1 MRKKCSSALHK
12 VLPVILC
19 VLLFVCTI
27 PLIAFADDLGFES
40 GGGSSRGGGVGRIHD
55 GLSADISAAPRS
67 GDLICNSCGAEYSSD
82 KTLPLDFK
90 CPSCGDEFFSVNKVM
105 LTCWRCKQTT
115 IFYID
120 DITGTS
126 VCSHCGAYI
135 SALVRQGDKTGYAF
149 KAGGGSTRGG
159 GVSRHH
165 PDIGYK
171 PTVVLSPPSPEVE
184 KTIIE
189 YPSDMKDLT
198 TWNKGHGMI
207 RMNHGFSFAYKS
219 YANTDGSSSLCVY
232 PVESCKHL
240 SVNSFLMDSY
250 AKTLLYKDV
259 LWDGSVYDDCS
270 KFIKPSYGCNDDFIG
285 ATTLGKAHS
294 SISTL
299 FYCVAPESG
308 YYWVSHYPYGQMSIY
323 EGYENGKISKDK
335 NGNFYY
341 SNMWWVRKGTSPK
354 FALFAQPHV
363 FSGTTDAAY
372 ACSGGDSIGY
382 AYCLSSESNK
392 IKIGNPSYY
401 SQTPLY
407 FNKGDYIFFTAW
419 IFDGTYKGD
428 ALGFGGDKNER
439 ISKLD
444 YPYVSYVPANLG
456 REGDLVVYDW
466 QYDDDDDTY
475 ILITYPD
482 PLDWKSYSTTI
493 DYEAPEIA
501 PSDKE
506 CCDHTGIIAVLEEIR
521 DKLVSG
527 FADINKKL
535 EDLQKPTPTPTPSPS
550 PAPAPTW
557 TPGGGATRG
566 GGVGRHPSD
575 TDAADWT
582 LHYYILNNRRYD
594 AYYALKKTEVNTETK
609 LPWVDNKK
617 YISTTQIFIANGQYT
632 VSVPDGVYWRVWQ
645 WDEASQTLTGV
656 NSSNWH
662 STINNFL
669 FNATGEYI
677 FEFCKADGS
686 DFNTAKDV
694 TLKLKNDKITEYE
707 PGGALDTE
715 PVTPETQNLII
726 PKMNSNTFADE
737 HGTWIASGSSKY
749 SDVFDFFYAF
759 DRSTANF
766 WETNVSPSHLQ
777 IEIPDPENYYI
788 DGYIMR
794 ISKFTN
800 RYAKEWTLQG
810 SDDGKT
816 WDDLDTQ
823 NGQNLS
829 DLKEHKYPLTLRKAY
844 KYYRLNMSNY
854 ASSMCSLSHF
864 NLLGYDAKDVV
875 TPTPAPTDPPSP
887 SPAPDP
893 GTDPTPVPTP
903 GGGTVPAPGG
913 DSNISGG
920 DGEGLF
926 GWIWDLLK
934 DIVKSILKAIFKIIA
949 NILGFLIWI
958 VERVGLLLPFLPGP
972 AVAAL
977 GAGVVLVFVIRIIR
991 FIRG

>member
-115 IFYID
+115 IFYIG

-171 PTVVLSPPSPEVE
+171 PTVVLSPPLPEAE

-189 YPSDMKDLT
+189 YPSDVKDLT

-232 PVESCKHL
+232 PVESCEHL

-363 FSGTTDAAY
+363 FSGTTDVAY

-382 AYCLSSESNK
+382 DC
-392 IKIGNPSYY
+392 
-401 SQTPLY
+401 
-407 FNKGDYIFFTAW
+407 F
-419 IFDGTYKGD
+419 
-428 ALGFGGDKNER
+428 
-439 ISKLD
+439 
-444 YPYVSYVPANLG
+444 
-456 REGDLVVYDW
+456 
-466 QYDDDDDTY
+466 
-475 ILITYPD
+475 
-482 PLDWKSYSTTI
+482 
-493 DYEAPEIA
+493 
-501 PSDKE
+501 
-506 CCDHTGIIAVLEEIR
+506 
-521 DKLVSG
+521 
-527 FADINKKL
+527 
-535 EDLQKPTPTPTPSPS
+535 
-550 PAPAPTW
+550 
-557 TPGGGATRG
+557 
-566 GGVGRHPSD
+566 
-575 TDAADWT
+575 
-582 LHYYILNNRRYD
+582 
-594 AYYALKKTEVNTETK
+594 
-609 LPWVDNKK
+609 
-617 YISTTQIFIANGQYT
+617 
-632 VSVPDGVYWRVWQ
+632 
-645 WDEASQTLTGV
+645 
-656 NSSNWH
+656 
-662 STINNFL
+662 
-669 FNATGEYI
+669 
-677 FEFCKADGS
+677 
-686 DFNTAKDV
+686 
-694 TLKLKNDKITEYE
+694 
-707 PGGALDTE
+707 
-715 PVTPETQNLII
+715 
-726 PKMNSNTFADE
+726 
-737 HGTWIASGSSKY
+737 
-749 SDVFDFFYAF
+749 
-759 DRSTANF
+759 
-766 WETNVSPSHLQ
+766 
-777 IEIPDPENYYI
+777 
-788 DGYIMR
+788 
-794 ISKFTN
+794 
-800 RYAKEWTLQG
+800 
-810 SDDGKT
+810 
-816 WDDLDTQ
+816 
-823 NGQNLS
+823 
-829 DLKEHKYPLTLRKAY
+829 
-844 KYYRLNMSNY
+844 
-854 ASSMCSLSHF
+854 
-864 NLLGYDAKDVV
+864 LLG
-875 TPTPAPTDPPSP
+875 T
-887 SPAPDP
+887 
-893 GTDPTPVPTP
+893 
-903 GGGTVPAPGG
+903 
-913 DSNISGG
+913 
-920 DGEGLF
+920 L
-926 GWIWDLLK
+926 
-934 DIVKSILKAIFKIIA
+934 
-949 NILGFLIWI
+949 
-958 VERVGLLLPFLPGP
+958 
-972 AVAAL
+972 
-977 GAGVVLVFVIRIIR
+977 
-991 FIRG
+991 